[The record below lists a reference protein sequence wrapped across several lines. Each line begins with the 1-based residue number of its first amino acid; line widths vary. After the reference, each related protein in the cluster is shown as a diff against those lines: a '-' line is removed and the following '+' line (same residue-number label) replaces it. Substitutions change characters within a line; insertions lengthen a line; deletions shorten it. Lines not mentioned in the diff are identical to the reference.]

1 MATQTIAET
10 AQKIVSPEALRYA
23 AKQSQRCLVIPVRL
37 RRAIKKYL
45 QGPLFS
51 WSLLYLN
58 IWNIYLYI
66 GTFVWLQVFM
76 LVLGL

>member
-1 MATQTIAET
+1 MATQAIAET
-10 AQKIVSPEALRYA
+10 AQKIVNPEALRYA

-51 WSLLYLN
+51 WCLFSLHMC
-58 IWNIYLYI
+58 NIYLCI
-66 GTFVWLQVFM
+66 CTFV
-76 LVLGL
+76 